1 MKKQVLEVASV
12 NAFVTERKSKLFRKK
27 TRRQILHEVSFSIE
41 EGEIFGVMGPSG
53 VGKSTLARVILGLH
67 KDFNG
72 TITHHTE
79 KPQMVFQDPYGSLN
93 PRMTIATMLKEALLI
108 ADGGKK
114 EHHSAKIA
122 EMLRLVDLDEILLT
136 RRPQKLSGGQRQRV
150 SIALA
155 LIGGAKF
162 IVLDEPVSALDATHK
177 RQVLTLLQN
186 LQQNLGLS
194 YLLISHHQKTV
205 EHMCKRVLM
214 LKENGKWT
222 IRER

>member
-1 MKKQVLEVASV
+1 MKKQVLEVQHI
-12 NAFVTERKSKLFRKK
+12 NAFVTERKKHLLRKK
-27 TRRQILHEVSFSIE
+27 ARRQILYDVSFCID
-41 EGEIFGVMGPSG
+41 EGEIFGLMGPSG

-67 KDFNG
+67 KDVDG
-72 TITHHTE
+72 TVVHHSE

-93 PRMTIATMLKEALLI
+93 PRMTVAAMLEEALFI
-108 ADGGKK
+108 ADAGKK
-114 EHHSAKIA
+114 EQHRKKIT
-122 EMLRLVDLDEILLT
+122 EMLMLVGLDEALLT

-177 RQVLTLLQN
+177 RQILTLLKD

-194 YLLISHHQKTV
+194 YLLISHQQKTV
-205 EHMCKRVLM
+205 EYMCKRVLM
-214 LKENGKWT
+214 LKEDGSWEIQK
-222 IRER
+222 I

>member
-1 MKKQVLEVASV
+1 MKKQVLEVAHV
-12 NAFVTERKSKLFRKK
+12 NAFVTERKNKLFRKK
-27 TRRQILHEVSFSIE
+27 ARRQILHDVSFCIE
-41 EGEIFGVMGPSG
+41 EGEIFGLMGPSG

-67 KDFNG
+67 KDFDG
-72 TITHHTE
+72 RVTQHTE

-93 PRMTIATMLKEALLI
+93 PRMTVGAMLEEALII
-108 ADGGKK
+108 ADAGKK
-114 EHHSAKIA
+114 KHHGAKIA
-122 EMLRLVDLDEILLT
+122 EMLRLVDLDEALLT

-177 RQVLTLLQN
+177 RQVLTLLKD

-205 EHMCKRVLM
+205 EHMCKRVLT
-214 LKENGKWT
+214 LEENGAWT
-222 IRER
+222 IREI